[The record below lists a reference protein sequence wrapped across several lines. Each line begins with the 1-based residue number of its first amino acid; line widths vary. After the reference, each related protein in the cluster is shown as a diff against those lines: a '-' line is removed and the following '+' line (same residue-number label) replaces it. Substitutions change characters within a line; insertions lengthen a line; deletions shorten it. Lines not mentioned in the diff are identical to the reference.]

1 MEIYLIFNANTKI
14 LFILAHPDDE
24 VLGAGGLILKARSLG
39 ALIKVVWLGEGVSAR
54 FSKEDLNSKE
64 FLRASAIRKEGAIAA
79 MEVLDIT
86 DYSFGDWYCL
96 RFDEIPF
103 LDITKKIEKD
113 INNFSPDLVVTH
125 NPVEVNIDHKIT
137 FNAVEAALRPTN
149 NQVKPAIWGCEI
161 PCSGRWTL
169 ETKFVPNIFVDIE
182 DHIEKKLLAWS
193 KYIGEARKF
202 PFPRSDEGLITMA
215 KYRGMESGLTYAEG
229 FKSWRE
235 IF

>member
-1 MEIYLIFNANTKI
+1 MIFNSNTRI

-39 ALIKVVWLGEGVSAR
+39 ASIKIVWLGEGVSAR
-54 FSKEDLNSKE
+54 FSKDELSSKE
-64 FLRASAIRKEGAIAA
+64 FLDATEIRKKGAINAL
-79 MEVLDIT
+79 EILDVVNYT
-86 DYSFGDWYCL
+86 FGDWYCL

-103 LDITKKIEKD
+103 LDITKKIEKE
-113 INNFSPDLVVTH
+113 ISKFNPTLVVTH
-125 NPVEVNIDHKIT
+125 NPIEVNIDHIIT
-137 FNAVEAALRPTN
+137 YKAVEAALRPIN
-149 NQVKPAIWGCEI
+149 NKLNPAIWGCEI

-169 ETKFVPNIFVDIE
+169 ETKFVPNIYVDIE
-182 DHIEKKLLAWS
+182 DFIEKKLLAWS
-193 KYIGEARKF
+193 KYIGEARNF

>member
-1 MEIYLIFNANTKI
+1 MIFNSNTRI

-39 ALIKVVWLGEGVSAR
+39 ASIKIVWLGEGVSAR
-54 FSKEDLNSKE
+54 FSKDELNSKE
-64 FLRASAIRKEGAIAA
+64 FLDATEIRKKGAINAL
-79 MEVLDIT
+79 EILDVVNYT
-86 DYSFGDWYCL
+86 FGDWYCL

-103 LDITKKIEKD
+103 LDITKKIEKE
-113 INNFSPDLVVTH
+113 ISKFNPTLVVTH
-125 NPVEVNIDHKIT
+125 NPIEVNIDHIIT
-137 FNAVEAALRPTN
+137 YKAVEAALRPIN
-149 NQVKPAIWGCEI
+149 NKLKPAIWGCEI

-169 ETKFVPNIFVDIE
+169 ETKFVPNIYVDIE
-182 DHIEKKLLAWS
+182 DFIEKKLLAWS
-193 KYIGEARKF
+193 KYIGEARNF
-202 PFPRSDEGLITMA
+202 PFPRSDEGLKTMA